1 MLSLIFWPADNDA
14 EPQSWQS
21 SIDIEK
27 LEDEYA
33 LTLAEYMLSLVNVKW
48 AFSGKSTL
56 EVSTKRMTA
65 SRMTDDIK
73 FKCTVFQFDMI
84 LNLCPFFSF

>member
-1 MLSLIFWPADNDA
+1 MLSLIFWPADNGS

-33 LTLAEYMLSLVNVKW
+33 LTLAEYMLSLANVKW
-48 AFSGKSTL
+48 AFSGKSIFTWIVY
-56 EVSTKRMTA
+56 EA
-65 SRMTDDIK
+65 YDC
-73 FKCTVFQFDMI
+73 F
-84 LNLCPFFSF
+84 